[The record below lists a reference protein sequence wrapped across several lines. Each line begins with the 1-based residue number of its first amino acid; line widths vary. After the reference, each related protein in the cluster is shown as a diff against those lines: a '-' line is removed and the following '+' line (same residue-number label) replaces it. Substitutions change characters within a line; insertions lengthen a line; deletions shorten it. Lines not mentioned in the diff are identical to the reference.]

1 MTDYARPVGSGWVHI
16 QGSFT
21 IPNGMVSEVLIDPKN
36 PGAGT
41 RTITSDAVYAHN
53 WLEAASPDE
62 LAAIGAVE
70 ILPAVSPDEGFQ
82 YVEGSFEVGDLDGAP
97 IWIGPVEALPAPET
111 PFAIDMR
118 QARLMLV
125 SEPHGEGTRLDAVE
139 AFMAA
144 QPRAAQ
150 IEWEYARELRRDHP
164 LVAIMGLFFGL
175 DVPGLDQWFRDAA
188 AIGPTV
194 TA

>member
-1 MTDYARPVGSGWVHI
+1 MTDYARPVDGGWVHI
-16 QGSFT
+16 QGAFT
-21 IPNGMVSEVLIDPKN
+21 IHNGMTSEILIDPNN

-41 RTITSDAVYAHN
+41 RTIVSDAAYAHN
-53 WLEAASPDE
+53 WLDAASDDE
-62 LAAIGAVE
+62 RAAIGAVE
-70 ILPAVSPDEGFQ
+70 ILPATSPAEGFR
-82 YVEGSFEVGDLDGAP
+82 YVEGAFEVGDLDGAP
-97 IWIGPVEALPAPET
+97 IWIGQVEALPAPET
-111 PFAIDMR
+111 PFAVDMR

-139 AFMAA
+139 AFMEA

-175 DVPGLDQWFRDAA
+175 DVEALDQWFRDAA

>member
-1 MTDYARPVGSGWVHI
+1 MTDFARPVDGGWAHI
-16 QGSFT
+16 QGGFT
-21 IPNGMVSEVLIDPKN
+21 IPNGMASEILIDPNN

-41 RTITSDAVYAHN
+41 RTIVSDAVYAHN
-53 WLEAASPDE
+53 WLEASSVE
-62 LAAIGAVE
+62 ERAAIGAVE
-70 ILPAVSPDEGFQ
+70 ILPAASPEDGFQ
-82 YVEGSFEVGDLDGAP
+82 YVEGSFEVGDLAGSP
-97 IWIGPVEALPAPET
+97 IWIGQVEPLPGPET
-111 PFAIDMR
+111 PFAVDMR

-125 SEPHGEGTRLDAVE
+125 SEPHEEGTRLDAVE
-139 AFMAA
+139 AFMGA

-175 DVPGLDQWFRDAA
+175 DVEALDQWFRDAA

-194 TA
+194 AA